1 MQIIR
6 ILIIL
11 QKTIATDSKSYIATN
26 YLNIN
31 KIIKIVI
38 AMQNKFKVSKSN
50 YLNIN
55 KITKIVIATQNRFK
69 ILDSWRLQI
78 IRILT
83 ILLQIT

>member
-1 MQIIR
+1 
-6 ILIIL
+6 
-11 QKTIATDSKSYIATN
+11 
-26 YLNIN
+26 
-31 KIIKIVI
+31 
-38 AMQNKFKVSKSN
+38 MQNKFKVSKSN

-55 KITKIVIATQNRFK
+55 KITKIVIATQNGFK